1 MYPQEEHWELSV
13 PGVSPRASLACKA
26 LGVGNMHEEL
36 LPRDLIGAVVSKVS
50 TAKQLCTILQLCK
63 SWRTA
68 LTDHELEAIWERWV
82 RQEYPRAVTVLELYA
97 DKHNEAMI
105 SWRGVYRDQR
115 RAEAASAI
123 NFTNA
128 LDRLDSYVFTVE
140 MRLDGELKGSWTGKG
155 PELCSDQIDESGT
168 EFDCI
173 LGNEA
178 RLWTSRPAWY
188 SEFVQRLQT
197 SASDP
202 ETRTRSWD
210 GRLELTLFVSQ
221 NTAQGLRTGKLYQS
235 RDAEVDDELEIN
247 FNCSA
252 YTEGME
258 YFEGQPYYEVAALLF
273 CGDDDRC
280 GRIRFTIDHTD
291 GVTDVGN
298 SMEPPGSALAR
309 MIGKALGYP

>member
-1 MYPQEEHWELSV
+1 
-13 PGVSPRASLACKA
+13 
-26 LGVGNMHEEL
+26 MHEEL

-68 LTDHELEAIWERWV
+68 LTDQELEAIWERWV
-82 RQEYPRAVTVLELYA
+82 RQEYPRAVTVLELSA
-97 DKHNEAMI
+97 DEHNEGLVGAI
-105 SWRGVYRDQR
+105 WRDVYRDQR

-128 LDRLDSYVFTVE
+128 LDRLDCYVFTVE
-140 MRLDGELKGSWTGKG
+140 LRLDGELKGSWTGKG
-155 PELCSDQIDESGT
+155 PELCSDQIDESGR

-188 SEFVQRLQT
+188 SEFVQRLHT
-197 SASDP
+197 SAWDP
-202 ETRTRSWD
+202 VSHTWSWQ

-221 NTAQGLRTGKLYQS
+221 NTAEGLRTGKLYQS
-235 RDAEVDDELEIN
+235 RHAEVDDEFETN
-247 FNCSA
+247 FNC
-252 YTEGME
+252 TNFEGME
-258 YFEGQPYYEVAALLF
+258 YFGGKPYYEVAALLF

-280 GRIRFTIDHTD
+280 GRIQFTIEHTD
-291 GVTDVGN
+291 GVSDVGN
-298 SMEPPGSALAR
+298 STEPPGSALAR